1 MASKFQRSTS
11 YEDSLYPQIYHTF
24 KAKDLEGD
32 ELVEFYIQDMT
43 EKHYDEAVEF
53 IAKYLMPE
61 EIFCR
66 AAKIPGNEAAEK
78 AFKVYYST
86 IVKEKFSL
94 ACFSLKTHEMVAL
107 NSFVVETRG
116 LQNKIMVHMYSGR
129 LNIKTL
135 SFLWDAQ
142 ITVKKAS
149 SGESLLKTKEFYAF
163 FLPLSAQLYF
173 MF

>member
-32 ELVEFYIQDMT
+32 KLVEFYIQDMT

-66 AAKIPGNEAAEK
+66 AAKIPENEAAEK

-116 LQNKIMVHMYSGR
+116 LQNKIMVHIYSGS

-142 ITVKKAS
+142 ITVKK
-149 SGESLLKTKEFYAF
+149 GEFWRIFVENKKILRV
-163 FLPLSAQLYF
+163 FLPLSAIICAA
-173 MF
+173 